1 MNTHSREAD
10 ARAELMAACALR
22 AGCDADTAR
31 AILHCLTTDA
41 MLECLQ
47 ARGLLRA
54 TMDSVAERIDF
65 YLQARVK
72 DRLTI
77 GAVVFSEKYGILCTT
92 GPADRWLRELERE
105 HE

>member
-1 MNTHSREAD
+1 
-10 ARAELMAACALR
+10 
-22 AGCDADTAR
+22 
-31 AILHCLTTDA
+31 